1 MKIIITDGYTLNP
14 GDLSWEPLD
23 AFGEVLYYDRTSPEE
38 VRQRCSVGNIILTNK
53 TPIDKAT
60 IDAAPG
66 LRLIAVTATGYNMV
80 DTEAARKRAIPV
92 CNVPEYGTD
101 SVAQHTFAL
110 LLELSNN
117 VGDYAQSVR
126 DGEWQRSP
134 DFCYRRTPLIELKGK
149 TLGLIGFGRIG
160 QQVARIALAFD
171 MRVLYNRRSSAPQ
184 QAGTKAAIPA
194 SPGMPR
200 PVAMNTLFEESDF
213 ISLHCPL
220 TPENHSFINA
230 RYLSLMK
237 PTAFLINTSRGQL
250 IHEADLATAL
260 RNKTLAGAA
269 LDVLATEPPPPGH
282 PLTGLPN
289 CLVTPHIAWMSGDA
303 RRRLLQTTIENVR
316 LALAGTPQHV
326 VNP

>member
-14 GDLSWEPLD
+14 GDLSWRPLD
-23 AFGEVLYYDRTSPEE
+23 AFGEVVYYDRTSPGE
-38 VRQRCSVGNIILTNK
+38 VKQRCSGANIILTNK
-53 TPIDKAT
+53 TPINEET
-60 IDAAPG
+60 IDAATG

-80 DTEAARKRAIPV
+80 DTVAARKRGIPV

-110 LLELSNN
+110 LLELSNH

-126 DGEWQRSP
+126 EGEWQRSP
-134 DFCYRRTPLIELKGK
+134 DFCYRREPLIELKGK

-160 QQVARIALAFD
+160 QQVARIAQAFD
-171 MRVLYNRRSSAPQ
+171 MRVLYHRRSPAD
-184 QAGTKAAIPA
+184 AGST
-194 SPGMPR
+194 SLE
-200 PVAMNTLFEESDF
+200 TLFSDSDF

-230 RYLSLMK
+230 KLLSLMK

-250 IHEADLATAL
+250 INETDLATAL
-260 RNKTLAGAA
+260 HNKTLAGAA
-269 LDVLATEPPPPGH
+269 LDVLSTEPPPTGH
-282 PLTGLPN
+282 PLIGLPN
-289 CLVTPHIAWMSGDA
+289 CLLTPHIAWMSAEA
-303 RRRLLQTTIENVR
+303 RRRLLETTIDNVR

-326 VNP
+326 VNA